1 MYSSTRSSF
10 ACVGFRGYAG
20 GFAAIDVIEDRDRAS
35 TGAEGDA
42 ISAMEDKQ
50 VHHHRVA
57 WISLKSVG
65 LACCCCWQCRCLSY
79 NKQSIVWL
87 GSQTEAEP

>member
-35 TGAEGDA
+35 TGDEGDA
-42 ISAMEDKQ
+42 VSAMKDKQ
-50 VHHHRVA
+50 GHHHGV
-57 WISLKSVG
+57 V
-65 LACCCCWQCRCLSY
+65 
-79 NKQSIVWL
+79 
-87 GSQTEAEP
+87 

>member
-35 TGAEGDA
+35 TGDEGDA
-42 ISAMEDKQ
+42 ISAMERQASTSPQSGMDIAQ
-50 VHHHRVA
+50 AGWCGMLLLVSVSVIQQIIRCVA
-57 WISLKSVG
+57 W
-65 LACCCCWQCRCLSY
+65 LSDC
-79 NKQSIVWL
+79 
-87 GSQTEAEP
+87 G